1 MDSDSNIY
9 DLGDV
14 DKLNLPGDLETP
26 QAPDLP
32 RVAQKQDGAPRRID
46 FGAPPEIHAD
56 PDWTAVPSLVVPGAS
71 HMLRGEFAKA
81 FCLITMTG
89 FTLTLAWAVLGT
101 LGRLAPTLEILG
113 APGASAVWTLG
124 ALAIVLG
131 GLHLAGVYTGA
142 RPPQPTYPSATLH
155 PAVAGTASGIIP
167 GLGQLLNG
175 DRGRAVFLLSG
186 LWLVAASWILVSPWM
201 SGVLASQNLI
211 LPHWMTVVTSPVFR
225 WTLPA
230 VLWTMAIYDA
240 ATRAGRG
247 R

>member
-1 MDSDSNIY
+1 MSIDSNVY

-14 DKLNLPGDLETP
+14 DKLNLPGELKAAT
-26 QAPDLP
+26 APELP
-32 RVAQKQDGAPRRID
+32 RVATKQGTPPRRID

-56 PDWTAVPSLVVPGAS
+56 PDWTAVPSLVIPGAA

-81 FCLITMTG
+81 LCLITMTG
-89 FTLTLAWAVLGT
+89 FTLTLAWAVYGT
-101 LGRLAPTLEILG
+101 LDRLGPTLELLG
-113 APGASAVWTLG
+113 APGAAAVWTLG
-124 ALAIVLG
+124 VLAIFLG
-131 GLHLAGVYTGA
+131 CIHIGGVYSGA
-142 RPPQPTYPSATLH
+142 RQAHPAYRTAKLH
-155 PAVAGTASGIIP
+155 PAVAGTASGIMP

-175 DRGRAVFLLSG
+175 DRGRAALLLSG
-186 LWLVAASWILVSPWM
+186 VWLVAASWILASPWM
-201 SGVLASQNLI
+201 TGLLATQNLI
-211 LPHWMTVVTSPVFR
+211 LPDWLAVATSPVLR